1 MSEQSFSPA
10 WRAQPL
16 GRRGFLRVSAA
27 SASTVALV
35 ATTGCSTSSSP
46 SVVPADPYALPLP
59 TADSGLLYYAYLLAV
74 AQASVYQTVLDM
86 PPADLTAAERAIFS
100 DLRDHEVIHRELL
113 KYVIDPTATKV
124 LFPTDFAFKTTS
136 FTLTTRS
143 GVLAAAAQL
152 ADLAA
157 AAYPVLVPLVANSQL
172 RSVLLKIS
180 SVYARHSATVRDLI
194 SPGSFAN
201 DDVVVNTDLLAG
213 QAITKTPTEVIAALA
228 PYFAPYII
236 SVVNLP
242 VPV

>member
-27 SASTVALV
+27 SAATVAIV
-35 ATTGCSTSSSP
+35 ATTGCSSATTD
-46 SVVPADPYALPLP
+46 VVPVDPYQLPLP
-59 TADSGLLYYAYLLAV
+59 TADSGLLYYAYLLAI
-74 AQASVYQTVLDM
+74 AQATVYQKVLDT
-86 PPADLTAAERAIFS
+86 PPTDLTTAERAIFS
-100 DLRDHEVIHRELL
+100 DLRDHEVIHREML
-113 KYVIDPTATKV
+113 KYVIDPTAAKV
-124 LFPTDFAFKTTS
+124 LFPTDFTFKTTS
-136 FTLTTRS
+136 FTLTTRT
-143 GVLAAAAQL
+143 GALAAAQQL

-157 AAYPVLVPLVANSQL
+157 AAYPVLVPLVKDSQL
-172 RSVLLKIS
+172 RSVFLKIS

-201 DDVVVNTDLLAG
+201 DDVVVGTGLLAG
-213 QAITKTPTEVIAALA
+213 QAIIQTPTEVMTALA
-228 PYFAPYII
+228 PYFAPYVI